1 MTVLP
6 SCLLPVNYSFCSL
19 LGCRGGQENRGRSA
33 HTLLTVQV
41 DGVDGGRKG
50 GVGVESA
57 KRGAECN

>member
-33 HTLLTVQV
+33 HTLLTVQGE
-41 DGVDGGRKG
+41 GVEGEGGG
-50 GVGVESA
+50 LESA
-57 KRGAECN
+57 KRGGRV